1 MMVESDSNQTTQG
14 WMIGFWVALLGT
26 AMIVGAVVVRLT
38 TAAITLSWFDVDPTS
53 VDHAALGLL
62 PSDRFGLDAIMLFG
76 AALVFAGQFIRG
88 RGAAW
93 WILLLAALPIPV
105 LLWHGWDDPADLEQG
120 SLWIASVVAAVALAH
135 GAGNSW
141 LRATG
146 LAILLA
152 GLAPLVI
159 KAIAQVAWDIP
170 ATIAY
175 FDANR
180 ADVLAMRGLEP
191 GSSAARV
198 LERRLR
204 NAVPTTW
211 FSSTNLLASVLAAGV
226 SVWFAITLV
235 AIREKV
241 ASGVSGLCAF
251 IALAMAAIVIATGSL
266 GGWVVLFIG
275 LCFAAAGVFFR
286 GWYRIGGWVAVGLVV
301 LALLAAPLGSLLGDL
316 PGIRSLVIRS
326 GYVAGASQITAEAP
340 WVGVGPAGFQSAW
353 LQVRGAGSAEEIVSP
368 HSMPWDWIATTGV
381 LALAWVGLVLVGLW
395 WAPRCDQRSPREPDD
410 PFSLGRIVFVI
421 SCLVV
426 GFGFTNAHIRE
437 MLTLGTPVMVVRL
450 LGWLAFIA
458 LAVLLAS
465 LWHRVGSGIRIGAC
479 AAAVV
484 LVVHAQVEMTIE
496 QPTTVPWILA
506 VLAIAAPV
514 GLAGSTRRRLARPLA
529 ALAAVVSVGL
539 AVLVLVIGTVP
550 AKQAEL
556 KVRGHGSKVHA
567 RGEMTSGLVGLSGRQ
582 SAAEGLLI
590 AAAIRNDDRI
600 RLAAAEQLL
609 TGIAMSAAAENP
621 APPEQ
626 VEEARQLVVSIGLD
640 IFERTGSIEAG
651 HLVITALLATGDPDE
666 IERTIPVAYAV
677 SELDP
682 VGLWSQR
689 LFADVLWESGQPDVA
704 AEIYRRVLELNDA
717 REIDRLR
724 QLSDEDRMLIEM
736 RANL

>member
-1 MMVESDSNQTTQG
+1 MMVEPESNHPTQG

-26 AMIVGAVVVRLT
+26 ALIVGAVVVRLT

-62 PSDRFGLDAIMLFG
+62 PSSRFFVDAIMLFG
-76 AALVFAGQFIRG
+76 AALIFAGQFIRG

-105 LLWHGWDDPADLEQG
+105 LLWHGWNDPADLEQG

-159 KAIAQVAWDIP
+159 KAITQIAWDIP
-170 ATIAY
+170 GTIAY

-211 FSSTNLLASVLAAGV
+211 FSSTNLLASVLAAGA
-226 SVWFAITLV
+226 SAWFAITLI

-241 ASGVSGLCAF
+241 ASGLSGLCAF
-251 IALAMAAIVIATGSL
+251 IAIAMAAIVIATGSL

-275 LCFAAAGVFFR
+275 LCFAAAGVFLR
-286 GWYRIGGWVAVGLVV
+286 GWYRWGGGVALLLVI
-301 LALLAAPLGSLLGDL
+301 LALLAAPLSSLLGDL
-316 PGIRSLVIRS
+316 PGIQSLVIRS
-326 GYVAGASQITAEAP
+326 GYIAGAAQVAGEAP
-340 WVGVGPAGFQSAW
+340 WVGAGPSGFQSAW

-368 HSMPWDWIATTGV
+368 HSMPWDWVATTGV
-381 LALAWVGLVLVGLW
+381 LSLAWVILVFIGLW
-395 WAPRCDQRSPREPDD
+395 WAPRCTRAPSSMSDRVMHLPLLVCMVAVLIVG
-410 PFSLGRIVFVI
+410 LGLAQVQTI
-421 SCLVV
+421 
-426 GFGFTNAHIRE
+426 E
-437 MLTLGTPVMVVRL
+437 MMTLGIQTMMVRL
-450 LGWLAFIA
+450 LGWFCFIA
-458 LAVLLAS
+458 SAVLLAS
-465 LWHRVGSGIRIGAC
+465 LWHRVGKGLRVGAC

-506 VLAIAAPV
+506 VLAIVAPV
-514 GLAGSTRRRLARPLA
+514 GLARSTWQGMARFFA
-529 ALAAVVSVGL
+529 ALAAVVSLCL
-539 AVLVLVIGTVP
+539 AVLVLFIGALP
-550 AKQAEL
+550 AKRAEIKL
-556 KVRGHGSKVHA
+556 SGYGLVVHSSKETTH
-567 RGEMTSGLVGLSGRQ
+567 GLVGLSGRQ
-582 SAAEGLLI
+582 TAAEGLLI
-590 AAAIRNDDRI
+590 VADIRNDDRI
-600 RLAAAEQLL
+600 RLAAAEQLVN
-609 TGIAMSAAAENP
+609 GIAIFAVGDSP
-621 APPEQ
+621 APSWQ
-626 VEEARQLVVSIGLD
+626 IEEARQRVVSIGMD

-651 HLVITALLATGDPDE
+651 HLVITALLATDDPDE
-666 IERTIPVAYAV
+666 IERAIPVAYAV

-689 LFADVLWESGQPDVA
+689 LFADVLWESGQRDVA
-704 AEIYRRVLELNDA
+704 TEVYRRVLELNAA
-717 REIDRLR
+717 RQIDRLR
-724 QLSDEDRMLIEM
+724 QLSDEDQVLIEM
-736 RANL
+736 RANP

>member
-1 MMVESDSNQTTQG
+1 MMVEPDSNQTTQG

-26 AMIVGAVVVRLT
+26 AMIVGAVVIRLT

-198 LERRLR
+198 FERRLR

-211 FSSTNLLASVLAAGV
+211 FSSTNLLASVLAAGA

-266 GGWVVLFIG
+266 G
-275 LCFAAAGVFFR
+275 R
-286 GWYRIGGWVAVGLVV
+286 
-301 LALLAAPLGSLLGDL
+301 LG
-316 PGIRSLVIRS
+316 
-326 GYVAGASQITAEAP
+326 
-340 WVGVGPAGFQSAW
+340 
-353 LQVRGAGSAEEIVSP
+353 
-368 HSMPWDWIATTGV
+368 
-381 LALAWVGLVLVGLW
+381 
-395 WAPRCDQRSPREPDD
+395 
-410 PFSLGRIVFVI
+410 
-421 SCLVV
+421 CLV
-426 GFGFTNAHIRE
+426 HR
-437 MLTLGTPVMVVRL
+437 PVFRCCWRVLPRL
-450 LGWLAFIA
+450 
-458 LAVLLAS
+458 VS
-465 LWHRVGSGIRIGAC
+465 HRRMGGGGPGRPGVARSTAG
-479 AAAVV
+479 
-484 LVVHAQVEMTIE
+484 
-496 QPTTVPWILA
+496 QP
-506 VLAIAAPV
+506 
-514 GLAGSTRRRLARPLA
+514 SRR
-529 ALAAVVSVGL
+529 S
-539 AVLVLVIGTVP
+539 
-550 AKQAEL
+550 
-556 KVRGHGSKVHA
+556 
-567 RGEMTSGLVGLSGRQ
+567 
-582 SAAEGLLI
+582 
-590 AAAIRNDDRI
+590 
-600 RLAAAEQLL
+600 
-609 TGIAMSAAAENP
+609 
-621 APPEQ
+621 
-626 VEEARQLVVSIGLD
+626 
-640 IFERTGSIEAG
+640 AG
-651 HLVITALLATGDPDE
+651 HSKLGH
-666 IERTIPVAYAV
+666 
-677 SELDP
+677 
-682 VGLWSQR
+682 SQR
-689 LFADVLWESGQPDVA
+689 LCRWGFPDHG
-704 AEIYRRVLELNDA
+704 
-717 REIDRLR
+717 
-724 QLSDEDRMLIEM
+724 
-736 RANL
+736 